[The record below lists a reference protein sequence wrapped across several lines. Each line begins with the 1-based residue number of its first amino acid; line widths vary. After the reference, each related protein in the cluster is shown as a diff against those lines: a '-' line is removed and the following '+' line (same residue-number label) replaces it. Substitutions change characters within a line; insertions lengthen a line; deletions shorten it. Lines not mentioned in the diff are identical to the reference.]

1 MHNALEDESGACPGK
16 THWSLGKINTPIEL
30 IWIEASAKLID
41 VKVNLLFMSGAQ
53 MV

>member
-1 MHNALEDESGACPGK
+1 MKVVLVQAKLTDHLEK
-16 THWSLGKINTPIEL
+16 LTLVEL
-30 IWIEASAKLID
+30 FWIEASAKLID